1 MAFKDNLRR
10 FREQAGFTSKQMAD
24 KLNISYNTYLNYENL
39 SSEPRYT
46 LLCQIARILKTSPN
60 ELLDFDPDH
69 PDELEQAIQLMKEG
83 GIKFADVSP
92 EGCTSLYIDN
102 PLLPP
107 EIKKKL
113 SHFATAYPNEKIIEI
128 YHNIQA
134 KLKRYEKESL
144 PKIVKEAFDDDFMES
159 FLNEGLEN
167 GFLTMEMNK
176 NGGFS
181 IKFTGNKNAEKHLF
195 LSETKK

>member
-1 MAFKDNLRR
+1 MTFQERLKYY
-10 FREQAGFTSKQMAD
+10 REKAGYKSAKEFAE
-24 KLNISYNTYLNYENL
+24 KLGMGYTTYVAYENKDR
-39 SSEPRYT
+39 EPRYKT
-46 LLCQIARILKTSPN
+46 LCKIARILKTSPN
-60 ELLDFDPDH
+60 ELLGFDPDH

-113 SHFATAYPNEKIIEI
+113 SHIATAYPNEKIIEI

-134 KLKRYEKESL
+134 NLKRCEKESL
-144 PKIVKEAFDDDFMES
+144 PKIVKKAFDDDFMES
-159 FLNEGLEN
+159 FFNEGLEN
-167 GFLTMEMNK
+167 GFLTMGKNK
-176 NGGFS
+176 NGVMS
-181 IKFTGNKNAEKHLF
+181 IKFTGNE
-195 LSETKK
+195 SETNK

>member
-92 EGCTSLYIDN
+92 EGCTSLYIDYPFSN
-102 PLLPP
+102 SLPP

-113 SHFATAYPNEKIIEI
+113 SHIATAYPNEKIIEI

-134 KLKRYEKESL
+134 NLKRYEKQSL
-144 PKIVKEAFDDDFMES
+144 PKIVKEAFDDDMMES
-159 FLNEGLEN
+159 ILEELLNN
-167 GFLTMEMNK
+167 GFTMEKNK
-176 NGGFS
+176 NGAMS
-181 IKFTGNKNAEKHLF
+181 IKFIGNE
-195 LSETKK
+195 SEANK